1 MERGLVSGRLAAT
14 DSTHVKANAS
24 RESEYLA
31 EVPEEPGV
39 YWERLDSYEEEG
51 LEELARRTGR
61 RRKKRT
67 KQIKRDKRRT
77 HKRVSSTDPEAGHMN
92 RPGKPRGQH
101 YLSHQTVDTD
111 NGIIIGLTVTPG
123 DVYDSAPYLEQI
135 EHIHKNVIPLQA
147 AAADAAYDF
156 PLAHRVLEEHGIDF
170 FVRPQPVHDRTAA
183 ELKRDAFSYDE
194 TQDVYLCPNGKHLK
208 LHSLRRSASG
218 LHFDASGRLFC
229 GPFPSARLLCDTLS
243 TGPNRDALKAG
254 IDCPKIMLY
263 LSLVILTDGYW
274 GAIKSCQQVGSD
286 ISYLPCYPHI
296 YQELRHGQDGSRLPE
311 GKLRWGIMPPSGR
324 AEQSGVVAETGR
336 IGRAGCVPYCLAGTG
351 NNYHTA
357 GQLNG

>member
-1 MERGLVSGRLAAT
+1 M
-14 DSTHVKANAS
+14 
-24 RESEYLA
+24 
-31 EVPEEPGV
+31 
-39 YWERLDSYEEEG
+39 
-51 LEELARRTGR
+51 
-61 RRKKRT
+61 
-67 KQIKRDKRRT
+67 
-77 HKRVSSTDPEAGHMN
+77 SSTDPEAGHMN

-218 LHFDASGRLFC
+218 LHFDARGRLFC

-263 LSLVILTDGYW
+263 LSLVILVYGY
-274 GAIKSCQQVGSD
+274 GGVVKGCQQISPD
-286 ISYLPCYPHI
+286 IAYFCC
-296 YQELRHGQDGSRLPE
+296 
-311 GKLRWGIMPPSGR
+311 
-324 AEQSGVVAETGR
+324 VAFKAIEN
-336 IGRAGCVPYCLAGTG
+336 VFYMLS
-351 NNYHTA
+351 
-357 GQLNG
+357 L